1 MIQVYEATDT
11 GRIRPSNEDSVAVF
25 EPLVFVVADGM
36 GGEAAGEVASKML
49 TDFVRDQLEGKN
61 AISEADLKQAILGAN
76 QAILASASANAAYR
90 GMGTTATILHIGSYE
105 QSACWAHV
113 GDSRLYVI
121 RNGKKELEQVTKDHS
136 YVEELVEQGSIT
148 AEEARNHPQRNLLLR
163 AVGVN
168 GELKVDTGYL
178 DVKAGDVFL
187 LATDG
192 LMKLVSDSQIA
203 EVLLNPAQGNP
214 AQKLV
219 DLALNA
225 GGLDNITAV
234 VVVCSQ

>member
-1 MIQVYEATDT
+1 M
-11 GRIRPSNEDSVAVF
+11 
-25 EPLVFVVADGM
+25 
-36 GGEAAGEVASKML
+36 
-49 TDFVRDQLEGKN
+49 
-61 AISEADLKQAILGAN
+61 
-76 QAILASASANAAYR
+76 
-90 GMGTTATILHIGSYE
+90 
-105 QSACWAHV
+105 
-113 GDSRLYVI
+113 
-121 RNGKKELEQVTKDHS
+121 
-136 YVEELVEQGSIT
+136 
-148 AEEARNHPQRNLLLR
+148 
-163 AVGVN
+163 
-168 GELKVDTGYL
+168 